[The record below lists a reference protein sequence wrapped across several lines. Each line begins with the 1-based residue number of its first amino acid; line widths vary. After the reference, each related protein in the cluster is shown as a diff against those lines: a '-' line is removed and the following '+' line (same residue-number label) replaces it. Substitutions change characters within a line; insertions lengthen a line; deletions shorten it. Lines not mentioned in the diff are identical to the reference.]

1 MSIDGEGNGFDLV
14 KWMQPSGNL
23 QVVWIMFDHV
33 KHVQDW
39 MTFACHVYNQVYCKL
54 MTISICDMQSKDME
68 T

>member
-1 MSIDGEGNGFDLV
+1 
-14 KWMQPSGNL
+14 MQPSGNL